1 MRFVKINDN
10 KYIGNEG
17 YSLIK
22 CSDGLFTL
30 FLNNAVAEWATPFK
44 SPKAAEYYLDN
55 HDIES
60 ASNKHIKAS
69 KADLDWLSEI
79 YASVSF
85 RNKKSAIEAV
95 ANNQVIC
102 SASNVNDLTQLLDC
116 KLGYSNSSIIS
127 TVTAAKDK
135 GKSSREIAR
144 NLIRVKSSNVWAVGF
159 KMSNSEPNTG
169 NVYVQFKG
177 SQGGPGDVYEYID
190 VPVSLYRRLVS
201 APSKGHMI
209 WKYFRNNFYYRKLSG
224 DRKGKLRNAIN

>member
-1 MRFVKINDN
+1 MQFVKINDN
-10 KYIGNEG
+10 KYISSEG
-17 YSLIK
+17 YSLIR
-22 CSDGLFTL
+22 CNDGLFTL

-44 SPKAAEYYLDN
+44 SPRAAEYYLDN

-60 ASNKHIKAS
+60 ATSKHIKAS
-69 KADLDWLSEI
+69 KDDLDWLSEI

-85 RNKKSAIEAV
+85 RNNESLIEA
-95 ANNQVIC
+95 ASNNRVIC
-102 SASNVNDLTQLLDC
+102 SASNINELTQMLDYE
-116 KLGYSNSSIIS
+116 LGYSNSTTIS
-127 TVTAAKDK
+127 KVTAAKDK

-209 WKYFRNNFYYRKLSG
+209 WKYFRNNFFYRKLTGS
-224 DRKGKLRNAIN
+224 RKGVLPNAIN